1 MEMKRNKIRVYSL
14 LFVVFIA
21 LAATPQITSL
31 PTGVG
36 TLGNPGCSCHSGGA
50 GTTAIDVFGM
60 PDSFTA
66 GESYELKISI
76 SNPAIP
82 GGELTSN
89 MGGFRLIA
97 SAGTFGPG
105 ENFTDLVQVL
115 EGGATHT
122 ELGNDVRDWNV
133 TWTAPDSEGQIVDFT
148 LHGNAVN
155 GNAVGEG
162 NGNTGDAWATYTTS
176 VPGAAT
182 LGGGGALIEQ
192 AEPYEVAIAA
202 ILFGITLFSIM
213 LVYVFYRN
221 NPEGF
226 NLNGLTTW
234 LKKWL
239 TTTDHK
245 EVGTLYFV
253 YSFLFLFIGM
263 VFSLLFRI
271 QLSVADNDFL
281 TQDQYNSFFTLHG
294 TTMIFLAAMP
304 MIAAF
309 ANWIIPLQ
317 IGAKDLAFPRINAM
331 GFWVLAFSSILLY
344 GGVMAG
350 EGADISWT
358 MYAPYSSS
366 GGEKGASAGTTL
378 FVAGIIMLGISSTL
392 SGVNF
397 IATIMAMR
405 APGVT
410 WMKMP
415 LFTWSAFV
423 ANAMLYISLP
433 ALIIGT
439 VYLYLDRTIGT
450 VFYTAASGGD
460 PILWAHLFWFFGH
473 PEVYV
478 VIIPAFGIV
487 SEVLAT
493 SAKRSIFGYRSMVYA
508 LAGIGVLG
516 FVVWGHHMLTSGMDP
531 TLRLIMML
539 TTMLVAIPTGVKI
552 FNWLATLWGGS
563 LVFKTHTLW
572 SLGFLVTF
580 TMGGISGMF
589 FPVAGLDTHFHDTY
603 FVVAHFHYVLVG
615 GTIFGMF
622 SAIYYWYPKATGRK
636 LDEKLGLL
644 HFVITFIGMNAVFWP
659 MHQLGIEGMPRR
671 YHTYSVD
678 SWTELNSFIS
688 LSALIMGAAQFI
700 LAWNL
705 IKSYKYGE
713 ESGKDPWGGWS
724 LEWTTTSPPPTPSF
738 HEIPT
743 QEDANIHHHAYPE
756 SSGGLFSKMW
766 KGSGSK

>member
-1 MEMKRNKIRVYSL
+1 MNKNRIRVISL
-14 LFVVFIA
+14 MLVIFAA
-21 LAATPQITSL
+21 LAATPQITSF
-31 PTGVG
+31 PTGAG
-36 TLGNPGCSCHSGGA
+36 TNGNNGCTCHAGGA
-50 GTTAIDVFGM
+50 GTTTVTVEGL
-60 PDSFTA
+60 P
-66 GESYELKISI
+66 ESYVGGETYELMLTV
-76 SNPAIP
+76 SNPDIP
-82 GGELTSN
+82 GADISTN
-89 MGGFRLIA
+89 MGGFRLFA

-105 ENFTDLVQVL
+105 ENSTDLVQEK

-122 ELGNDVRDWNV
+122 ELGNDFRTWNIS
-133 TWTAPDSEGQIVDFT
+133 WTAPDNEGQIVDFT
-148 LHGNAVN
+148 AHGNAVN
-155 GNAVGEG
+155 GNAVTPTDGK
-162 NGNTGDAWATYTTS
+162 GNTGDAWGSFETS
-176 VPGAAT
+176 IPGAAAM
-182 LGGGGALIEQ
+182 GGGVALIEQ
-192 AEPYEVAIAA
+192 AEPFEVAIAA
-202 ILFGITLFSIM
+202 ITFGISLFSLM

-221 NPEGF
+221 NPDGF
-226 NLNGLTTW
+226 NINGLTTW

-253 YSFLFLFIGM
+253 FSFLFLLIGG
-263 VFSLLFRI
+263 VFAMLFRL
-271 QLSVADNDFL
+271 QLAVADNEFL

-309 ANWIIPLQ
+309 ANWILPLQ

-331 GFWVLAFSSILLY
+331 GFWMLVGASVLLY
-344 GGVMAG
+344 GGVLAG

-358 MYAPYSSS
+358 MYAPYSASS
-366 GGEKGASAGTTL
+366 GEKGASAGTTL
-378 FVAGIIMLGISSTL
+378 FIGGIIMLGISSTL
-392 SGVNF
+392 GGVNF
-397 IATIMAMR
+397 IATVMTMR

-415 LFTWSAFV
+415 LFTWSVFV
-423 ANAMLYISLP
+423 ANAMLYLSLP

-439 VYLYLDRTIGT
+439 LYLFLDRTIGT
-450 VFYTAASGGD
+450 HFYDAAAGGD
-460 PILWAHLFWFFGH
+460 PILWAHLFWYFGH

-478 VIIPAFGIV
+478 LILPAFGIV

-508 LAGIGVLG
+508 MAGIGALG
-516 FVVWGHHMLTSGMDP
+516 FIVWGHHMLTSGMDP
-531 TLRLIMML
+531 TLRLLMMI

-572 SLGFLVTF
+572 ALGFLVTF
-580 TMGGISGMF
+580 TIGGISGMF
-589 FPVAGLDTHFHDTY
+589 FPVAGLDVHFHDTY
-603 FVVAHFHYVLVG
+603 FVVAHFHYVIVG

-644 HFVITFIGMNAVFWP
+644 HFVITFIAMNGTFWP

-678 SWTELNSFIS
+678 SWTELNTFITI
-688 LSALIMGAAQFI
+688 SAYIMGIAQLI
-700 LAWNL
+700 LLWNL
-705 IKSYKYGE
+705 IRSYKYGE
-713 ESGKDPWGGWS
+713 EVGKDPWGGWS
-724 LEWTTTSPPPTPSF
+724 LEWTTESPPPTPSF

-743 QEDANIHHHAYPE
+743 QGDANEHEHE
-756 SSGGLFSKMW
+756 SSSGGLFSKMW
-766 KGSGSK
+766 KGVEAK

>member
-1 MEMKRNKIRVYSL
+1 
-14 LFVVFIA
+14 
-21 LAATPQITSL
+21 
-31 PTGVG
+31 
-36 TLGNPGCSCHSGGA
+36 
-50 GTTAIDVFGM
+50 
-60 PDSFTA
+60 
-66 GESYELKISI
+66 
-76 SNPAIP
+76 
-82 GGELTSN
+82 
-89 MGGFRLIA
+89 
-97 SAGTFGPG
+97 
-105 ENFTDLVQVL
+105 
-115 EGGATHT
+115 
-122 ELGNDVRDWNV
+122 
-133 TWTAPDSEGQIVDFT
+133 
-148 LHGNAVN
+148 
-155 GNAVGEG
+155 
-162 NGNTGDAWATYTTS
+162 
-176 VPGAAT
+176 
-182 LGGGGALIEQ
+182 
-192 AEPYEVAIAA
+192 
-202 ILFGITLFSIM
+202 M

-226 NLNGLTTW
+226 NLNGLTSW

-688 LSALIMGAAQFI
+688 LSALIMG
-700 LAWNL
+700 LSL
-705 IKSYKYGE
+705 I
-713 ESGKDPWGGWS
+713 
-724 LEWTTTSPPPTPSF
+724 
-738 HEIPT
+738 HI
-743 QEDANIHHHAYPE
+743 
-756 SSGGLFSKMW
+756 
-766 KGSGSK
+766 